1 MDGHDYNDE
10 KYNRIVK
17 QSEKESFSVTLL
29 DIDTVIAN
37 YMQSDVVPELEQN
50 GNKIT
55 VPVIYGN
62 SERWKTAQRDG
73 YLKDKEGRIQL
84 PLVMFRRNS
93 VVKNDNIKF
102 LKEEAVTYPTVRK
115 YSTKNAYDR
124 FSVLNPTFAKRYE
137 TYDIRMPEYV
147 NLSYEII
154 IWTSYTEHNNKILEA
169 FHYSADQYW
178 GEKDKFRF
186 RTTID
191 NFQTDQQI
199 GANTERVIK
208 TTFTLVVYAYIL
220 PERSGAVSNTLKGF
234 TNRRVVVTNETVVK
248 VETPD
253 AFPDVSGEKY
263 IGGK

>member
-10 KYNRIVK
+10 KFNRIIK
-17 QSEKESFSVTLL
+17 QSEKESISVTLL
-29 DIDTVIAN
+29 DIDTIVYK
-37 YMQSDVVPELEQN
+37 YMESDIVPELEQN
-50 GNKIT
+50 GKKLK
-55 VPVIYGN
+55 VPIIYGN
-62 SERWKTAQRDG
+62 SERWKSVQRDG
-73 YLKDKEGRIQL
+73 YFKDLDGKIQI

-93 VVKNDNIKF
+93 IAKNDNFKF

-115 YSTKNAYDR
+115 YSKKNAYDR
-124 FSVLNPTFAKRYE
+124 LSLLNPGFNKRYE
-137 TYDIRMPEYV
+137 TYDVRMPEYV
-147 NLSYEII
+147 NLSYEVV

-191 NFQTDQQI
+191 GFQTNQEL
-199 GANTERVIK
+199 AENSERIIK

-220 PERSGAVSNTLKGF
+220 PERSGAVLNTLKGN
-234 TNRRVVVTNETVVK
+234 TIRKVVVTNEAVVK
-248 VETPD
+248 VDTPND
-253 AFPDVSGEKY
+253 FPDVSGERY